1 MGSRLI
7 HPIWKFTLI
16 MKTIGSIYFLI
27 EQ

>member
-7 HPIWKFTLI
+7 HPIRKFTLI
-16 MKTIGSIYFLI
+16 MKTIGSIYFLM